1 MYKFLELCSKDLNEE
16 KIKSAINSSIDSD
29 I

>member
-16 KIKSAINSSIDSD
+16 KIKSAINSIIDSD